1 MRYNR
6 GFAKTNNCIPFTD
19 RTIQISKYLADL
31 RYEDIPAEVV
41 ERAKVILMH
50 TVGAALAARGS
61 DVAKKADAMA
71 LAINNGVGGTVT
83 RWAGEGKFSAVSAA
97 FLAGTLADALDW
109 EDCSFTGHPSAGV
122 IPVALI
128 TAEERHKSGKE
139 LITAIVGAY
148 ELYQRIAD
156 SVEPDAEKR
165 KLGWGLTSWQIFAST
180 LTAAKI
186 YGLDARKIDQAIG
199 MAIEHSTIPASYH
212 GTTMSDFYHYEYG
225 YRAKDGVIIAKAVEK
240 GIHNQ
245 RDMLD
250 VDGAQGYFAA
260 MTAEP
265 RPEALT
271 DDLGKTFKIMDTL
284 LKPWPANMWIQSALQ
299 ALAEVVSANGIHAE
313 DIAEIVVDPP
323 VKSRMDCPEDG
334 WTSITH
340 AEFSIPF
347 VLASWLLDPVPGAQW
362 YTEDRLK
369 DSALLALAKKV
380 KAGPSAEENPRSSF
394 DVFRAG
400 DFPVRTVTVR
410 TNCGKEYSVACGKH
424 PGHPHNMFT
433 AQQAADRFRIQA
445 APVLQG
451 EKLEQAIDALLH
463 VETVEDVAMLG
474 RFLGLND

>member
-19 RTIQISKYLADL
+19 RTIEISKYLADL

-61 DVAKKADAMA
+61 NVAKKADAMA

-83 RWAGEGKFSAVSAA
+83 RWAGEGKLSAVSAA

-156 SVEPDAEKR
+156 SVEPDVEKR
-165 KLGWGLTSWQIFAST
+165 KHGWGLTSWQIFAST
-180 LTAAKI
+180 LAAAKI
-186 YGLDARKIDQAIG
+186 YGFDARKIDQAIG

-212 GTTMSDFYHYEYG
+212 GTTMSDFYHFEYG

-250 VDGAQGYFAA
+250 VDGPQGYFAA

-265 RPEALT
+265 KPEKLT
-271 DDLGKTFKIMDTL
+271 EDLGKTFKIMDTL
-284 LKPWPANMWIQSALQ
+284 LKPWPANMWVQSALQ
-299 ALAEVVSANGIHAE
+299 ALTEAVTVNGIKAE
-313 DIAEIVVDPP
+313 DITEIIVDPA
-323 VKSRMDCPEDG
+323 VKSRMDCPEEG

-340 AEFSIPF
+340 AQFSIPC
-347 VLASWLLDPVPGAQW
+347 VLASWLLNPIPGADW
-362 YTEDRLK
+362 YSREKLTDP
-369 DSALLALAKKV
+369 AVIALAGKV
-380 KAGPSAEENPRSSF
+380 KAGGSPVECPRSSF

-400 DFPVRTVTVR
+400 DYPVRTVRVCT
-410 TNCGKEYSVACGKH
+410 TDGKEYTAVCGKH

-433 AQQAADRFRIQA
+433 REEAVTRFRIQA

-451 EKLEQAIDALLH
+451 EKLEQAINTLLN
-463 VETVEDVAMLG
+463 VEDVEDVAQLG
-474 RFLGLND
+474 RFLCVEG

>member
-6 GFAKTNNCIPFTD
+6 GFAKTNNCIPLTD
-19 RTIQISKYLADL
+19 RTIQISNYLENL
-31 RYEDIPAEVV
+31 KYEDIPAEVV
-41 ERAKVILMH
+41 ERAKIILMH
-50 TVGAALAARGS
+50 TVGAALAAKGS
-61 DVAKKADAMA
+61 DAAQKADAMA
-71 LAINNGVGGTVT
+71 LAINNGLGGPVT
-83 RWAGEGKFSAVSAA
+83 RWAGEGKLSAVSAA

-109 EDCSFTGHPSAGV
+109 EDCSFTGHPSAAV
-122 IPVALI
+122 IPVALV

-165 KLGWGLTSWQIFAST
+165 KFGWGLTSWQIFAST
-180 LTAAKI
+180 LAAAKI

-212 GTTMSDFYHYEYG
+212 GTTMSDFYHFEYG

-260 MTAEP
+260 MTANP
-265 RPEALT
+265 RPEKLT
-271 DDLGKTFKIMDTL
+271 EDLGKTFRIMDTL
-284 LKPWPANMWIQSALQ
+284 LKPWPANMWVQSALQ
-299 ALAEVVSANGIHAE
+299 ALTEVVTANGIKTE
-313 DIAEIVVDPP
+313 DIAEIVVDPA

-334 WTSITH
+334 WTSSTH
-340 AEFSIPF
+340 AQFSIPF
-347 VLASWLLDPVPGAQW
+347 VLASWLLDPVPGACW
-362 YTEDRLK
+362 YAPEKYADP
-369 DSALLALAKKV
+369 AVLALAKKV
-380 KAGPSAEENPRSSF
+380 RAGASEPECPRGSF

-400 DFPVRTVTVR
+400 DFPERTVTVR
-410 TNCGKEYSVACGKH
+410 TNAGKEYTAVCGKH

-433 AQQAADRFRIQA
+433 VEETVNRFRIQA

-451 EKLEQAIDALLH
+451 EKMEKAIDMLLHIENIEDMALLGPFFG
-463 VETVEDVAMLG
+463 TG
-474 RFLGLND
+474 N